1 MSQIS
6 HGVRPEALRNR
17 DLSVWG
23 CISNVMMLF
32 FASKLFRLSVFT
44 YPAAMPTSWTCI
56 LFSDCVC
63 ILILRGESFR
73 WKRAIFIPW
82 WRCRN
87 VLFRSHTTLME
98 MMRMRW
104 GFELQTFPIF
114 LVFNSC
120 EDRAFTFQSVKNVK
134 NWNESSH
141 FHFKKEKGKNRPF
154 TQCSKIT

>member
-1 MSQIS
+1 
-6 HGVRPEALRNR
+6 
-17 DLSVWG
+17 
-23 CISNVMMLF
+23 MMLF

-141 FHFKKEKGKNRPF
+141 FHFGKGKVKIPYLHSVWKSSKMSHLNF
-154 TQCSKIT
+154 SILAFSSNFCSVW